1 MSDLSDTLKQ
11 RQKEYR
17 TQLDG
22 LDMEFVAVKKQI
34 NHVQDLL
41 EHVDALLRNEL
52 GTTYLANELEMVVP
66 SPEWA
71 QLSVP
76 KAVQRLLREAE
87 RPMHADDIKDALE
100 SRGMKFS
107 RKDPKANIVTAL
119 VRGMRRGIF
128 ARTAPN
134 TYRLIEANDD
144 GGDATD

>member
-1 MSDLSDTLKQ
+1 MSDLVKSLKQ
-11 RQKEYR
+11 REKEYQ

-22 LDMEFVAVKKQI
+22 LDVEFASVKKEI
-34 NHVQDLL
+34 EHVQNLL

-66 SPEWA
+66 SAEWA
-71 QLSVP
+71 ELSVP
-76 KAVQRLLREAE
+76 KAVQRLLGEAE
-87 RPMHADDIKDALE
+87 RPMHADEIQKTLE

-119 VRGMRRGIF
+119 VRGRDKGVF

-134 TYRLIEANDD
+134 TYRLVEAEDE
-144 GGDATD
+144 GGEATE